1 MKQDRE
7 AAVIDIDHLIAETF
21 ICQAQWHGELP
32 STNTR
37 AIELAADSK
46 IATPFLIGATEQTA
60 GRGRGSNRWWA
71 TGGTLMFS
79 VLLDMQSLGLPQVE
93 WPRFSLGTALSVAET
108 IEAFLP
114 NVAVGLKWPNDVW
127 LGSRK
132 TCGILIEQSDRA
144 PGRLVVG
151 IGLNVNTQFNSAPE
165 ELRSIAT
172 SLAGESSQQFSLPDV
187 LVRLLQRWEI
197 NIDQQR
203 NGEWD
208 LCRLWSRLCVLT
220 GRIVR
225 VTSATGELT
234 GVCLGIADD
243 GALRVAAQGETH
255 HCYAGTV
262 RPID

>member
-1 MKQDRE
+1 M
-7 AAVIDIDHLIAETF
+7 IDIEQLVAETF
-21 ICQAQWHGELP
+21 IRQGQWHSELP

-37 AIELAADSK
+37 AVELAADAA
-46 IATPFLIGATEQTA
+46 IETPFLIGTTEQTA
-60 GRGRGSNRWWA
+60 GRGRGNNRWWA

-79 VLLDMQSLGLPQVE
+79 VLLDMQHLGLPQVE

-127 LGSRK
+127 IGARK

-151 IGLNVNTQFNSAPE
+151 IGLNVNTQFNFAPD

-172 SLAGESSQQFSLPDV
+172 SMHGESGQQFALQDV
-187 LVRLLQRWEI
+187 LIRLLQRWEI
-197 NIDQQR
+197 NIREQR
-203 NGEWD
+203 DAGWD
-208 LCRLWSRLCVLT
+208 LCRLWSRLCVLS
-220 GRIVR
+220 GRMVR
-225 VTSATGELT
+225 ITSATGDLT
-234 GVCLGIADD
+234 GECLGIADD
-243 GALRVAAQGETH
+243 GALRVAGAGGIH
-255 HCYAGTV
+255 NCYAGTV

>member
-1 MKQDRE
+1 M
-7 AAVIDIDHLIAETF
+7 IDLDQLVSETF
-21 ICQAQWHGELP
+21 LRQAQWHQELP

-37 AIELAADSK
+37 AIELAADS
-46 IATPFLIGATEQTA
+46 AVETPFLIGATEQTA
-60 GRGRGSNRWWA
+60 GRGRGGNRWWA
-71 TGGTLMFS
+71 TSGTLMFS
-79 VLLDMQSLGLPQVE
+79 VLLDMQGLGLPQVE

-127 LGSRK
+127 LGERK

-172 SLAGESSQQFSLPDV
+172 SLHSESGQQFALQDV
-187 LVRLLQRWEI
+187 LIRFLQRWEI
-197 NIDQQR
+197 NIRAQR
-203 NGEWD
+203 DGDWD
-208 LCRLWSRLCVLT
+208 LCRLWSRLCVLS
-220 GRIVR
+220 GRKVR

-234 GVCLGIADD
+234 GECLGIADD
-243 GALRVAAQGETH
+243 GALRVVERGETH
-255 HCYAGTV
+255 CCYAGTV
-262 RPID
+262 RPLD